1 MEIVESKERI
11 LENYKRIKS
20 TNERLREKNVCL
32 QMETTRLN
40 DQLSDQSEDFLL
52 TKEKNYI
59 IKKKLQSKQ
68 DSLTMIYCLYFITL
82 IMFIYFKIKS

>member
-1 MEIVESKERI
+1 MEIDESKERI
-11 LENYKRIKS
+11 LENFKRIKS
-20 TNERLREKNVCL
+20 SNERLREKNICL

-40 DQLSDQSEDFLL
+40 DHLSDQIEDFLL

-59 IKKKLQSKQ
+59 IKKKLQSKE
-68 DSLTMIYCLYFITL
+68 DSLKMIYCLYFITL